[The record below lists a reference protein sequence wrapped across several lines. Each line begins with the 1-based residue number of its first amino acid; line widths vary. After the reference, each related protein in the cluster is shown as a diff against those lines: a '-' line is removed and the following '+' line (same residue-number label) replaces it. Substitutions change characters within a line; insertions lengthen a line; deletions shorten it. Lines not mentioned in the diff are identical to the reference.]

1 MGSIINFLATILGY
15 IFDIIYRILDIVG
28 IHNMGLCI
36 ILFTIIVRLLM
47 LPSTIKQQKFSRLN
61 NVMQPEIQAIQ
72 KKYKD
77 KKTQEAQF
85 EMQEELKRVYDKYG
99 VSPSGS
105 CLQII
110 VTMAILF
117 PLFRVIKDIA
127 QFVPSIAKLYEH
139 KEQNAVIINQLNK
152 FLVFKINESPAD
164 YFFAHKGSGAAVAL
178 AIALIIPVL
187 SGVFQFLS
195 VHVSTKL
202 NKVDTGDNP
211 MASSL
216 KIMNFIMPLFSV
228 YLCWQYDVSLGIYW
242 MTGSLIMMLTQIIV
256 TKHLQKIDVDTIIEE
271 NREKA
276 AEKAEKRK
284 QKQGIYREKILEAS
298 KANTKSMASSS
309 GMSAEEKEEK
319 IRKAKE
325 AAAKK
330 QGGLAAKA
338 SLVDDYNKRNEK

>member
-15 IFDIIYRILDIVG
+15 IFDLIYRTLDLVG
-28 IHNMGLCI
+28 IYNMGLCI
-36 ILFTIIVRLLM
+36 ILFTVIVRLLM

-61 NVMQPEIQAIQ
+61 SVMQPEIQAIQ

-105 CLQII
+105 CLQLI
-110 VTMAILF
+110 VQMAILF
-117 PLFRVIKDIA
+117 PLFRVIRDIQA
-127 QFVPSIAKLYEH
+127 FVPSVAKLYEN
-139 KEQNAVIINQLNK
+139 KEANAAIINQLNK
-152 FLVFKINESPAD
+152 FFVFAINESPAK
-164 YFFAHKGSGAAVAL
+164 YYEAHKGSGAAVAL
-178 AIALIIPVL
+178 IIALIIPVL
-187 SGVFQFLS
+187 SGLFQFLS
-195 VHVSTKL
+195 VQISTKL
-202 NKVDTGDNP
+202 NKVDMGDNP
-211 MASSL
+211 MAGSL
-216 KIMNFIMPLFSV
+216 KTMNIIMPLFSV

-242 MTGSLIMMLTQIIV
+242 MTGSLIMMVTQVLV
-256 TKHLQKIDVDTIIEE
+256 TKYLQKIDVDTIIEE

-276 AEKAEKRK
+276 AEKAAKRK
-284 QKQGIYREKILEAS
+284 EKQGIYREKILEAS
-298 KANTKSMASSS
+298 RANTKNISSTT
-309 GMSAEEKEEK
+309 GMSVEEKEEK

-338 SLVDDYNKRNEK
+338 NLVNEYNNRNGK